1 MSRFE
6 CGDYI
11 LCSHPSP
18 ITRNECLLPRVSP
31 FHRRARTHNNDY
43 GKSQSYTHTFYDPH
57 LACYLCLLRIMS
69 RQCDFVAISAK
80 GRMRKKRRFVFGQND
95 NSALETYSR
104 RQQPLDVASCHSLF
118 RWHMAT
124 WNRLPMWYS
133 SMLFFFSWQFSYSVD
148 WTEMDRVW
156 CSLYMFIR
164 HVGTVNVN
172 NINGNINIEQCMADL
187 LSSSYRLNTYNAFIA
202 YDVGRFCT
210 ICRFFFLHTTHTYNV
225 DGVRWW
231 GFTTQTSPE
240 NVSTMK
246 NILCVVC
253 VFYISS
259 SWVAPNWMKRLQ
271 PQHQRKRMLTILR
284 IWFTCTAPHT

>member
-1 MSRFE
+1 
-6 CGDYI
+6 
-11 LCSHPSP
+11 
-18 ITRNECLLPRVSP
+18 
-31 FHRRARTHNNDY
+31 
-43 GKSQSYTHTFYDPH
+43 
-57 LACYLCLLRIMS
+57 MS

-259 SWVAPNWMKRLQ
+259 SWVAPNWIKRLQ

>member
-1 MSRFE
+1 
-6 CGDYI
+6 
-11 LCSHPSP
+11 
-18 ITRNECLLPRVSP
+18 
-31 FHRRARTHNNDY
+31 
-43 GKSQSYTHTFYDPH
+43 
-57 LACYLCLLRIMS
+57 MS

-210 ICRFFFLHTTHTYNV
+210 ICLFFSTYYYYTYIQCRRCALMRFHHTNESGKCINNEKYPVCCVRFLHFFFLGCSKLNKTAATTTS
-225 DGVRWW
+225 
-231 GFTTQTSPE
+231 TQADAYDTE
-240 NVSTMK
+240 NLIHLHRTAHIILPQKMLFY
-246 NILCVVC
+246 ILCKFFPFFFSYFIHMQHGNMVDIWICSLQNVE
-253 VFYISS
+253 
-259 SWVAPNWMKRLQ
+259 WRLAN
-271 PQHQRKRMLTILR
+271 R
-284 IWFTCTAPHT
+284 